1 MDPEYL
7 DVRVVGEAPFDEELI
22 TRFVDFIE
30 HATLPKTHYIG
41 DGSAED
47 NPAYNKYIIHDGIFS
62 RFFNSEQ
69 EYRYFLDEVV
79 HTAMLPDPGTKEHR
93 HMIHSLVGTIHA
105 VLSAYMKRFFLM
117 RVSVSVTEPEGF
129 MHYHVDMGGAYAD
142 RFLIDITS
150 PENRAFGIEV
160 EDRLYPLKR
169 FSVYKLD
176 TTRMHRAANYDQQ
189 FKKISL
195 IVQTIA
201 DLRNFIEYRREY
213 LKVYSEVLA
222 HNFPLSP
229 HRDLINLQ

>member
-1 MDPEYL
+1 
-7 DVRVVGEAPFDEELI
+7 
-22 TRFVDFIE
+22 
-30 HATLPKTHYIG
+30 
-41 DGSAED
+41 
-47 NPAYNKYIIHDGIFS
+47 
-62 RFFNSEQ
+62 
-69 EYRYFLDEVV
+69 
-79 HTAMLPDPGTKEHR
+79 
-93 HMIHSLVGTIHA
+93 
-105 VLSAYMKRFFLM
+105 M

-142 RFLIDITS
+142 RFLIDITR

-176 TTRMHRAANYDQQ
+176 TTRMHRAVNYDQQ
-189 FKKISL
+189 FKKISF

-222 HNFPLSP
+222 HYFPRLP
-229 HRDLINLQ
+229 HRDLIDFK

>member
-22 TRFVDFIE
+22 TRFVDFME
-30 HATLPKTHYIG
+30 HATLPRTHYIG
-41 DGSAED
+41 DDSAED
-47 NPAYNKYIIHDGIFS
+47 NPAYNKYIIHDDIFS

-93 HMIHSLVGTIHA
+93 HVIHSLVGTIHA
-105 VLSAYMKRFFLM
+105 VLSAHIRRFFLM

-142 RFLIDITS
+142 RFLIDITR

-176 TTRMHRAANYDQQ
+176 TTRMHRAANYDHQ
-189 FKKISL
+189 FKKISF
-195 IVQTIA
+195 IIQTIV
-201 DLRNFIEYRREY
+201 DLRNFIEYRRQY
-213 LKVYSEVLA
+213 LKVYSDILA
-222 HNFPLSP
+222 QNFPLSTD
-229 HRDLINLQ
+229 RDLSNFQ